1 LDLAIKFPHLYA
13 GWISQVAQQCKLLTH
28 LWFQYYALR
37 VPPGTQQMRTVR
49 GLKRWN
55 FDFISRRARQPEE
68 QTSASNQ
75 SKGSLPG
82 ETGRNRCRAGHTGV
96 IRPRRRPPTPAS
108 SGGYARGTGT
118 RESYAGRRWRRCRA
132 PRQSFPFL
140 CSIYL
145 FFSSVG
151 GGGGGGGRGGKA
163 DGDDG
168 AKLWAVQ

>member
-1 LDLAIKFPHLYA
+1 
-13 GWISQVAQQCKLLTH
+13 
-28 LWFQYYALR
+28 
-37 VPPGTQQMRTVR
+37 MRTVR

-55 FDFISRRARQPEE
+55 FDLISRRARQPEE

-82 ETGRNRCRAGHTGV
+82 ETGRNRSRAGHTGV

-132 PRQSFPFL
+132 PRQSFSLSLFYL
-140 CSIYL
+140 SL

-151 GGGGGGGRGGKA
+151 GGGGGRWRGREGGRRRRDEAVGGAVIEATKQRSDGWFPRLKGTHGLRVDCSHRKKA
-163 DGDDG
+163 GFH
-168 AKLWAVQ
+168 LTNFTL